1 MTKSKMGRTELIW
14 LTLPGHSS
22 ALREVLAYTSGSQ
35 FSSEGSYGGHTLR
48 AEDGTVE
55 QRH

>member
-1 MTKSKMGRTELIW
+1 MTKSKMGRKELIW